1 MKEYKVVVDGTEFH
15 VSVESL
21 GGTSRLGASA
31 SSVQAIKP
39 APVYAPKAAPAA
51 PSVPAPAPAPA
62 AAPAASSGPAGG
74 GITAPMPGSVLDIK
88 VKAGD
93 KVNVGDVVMLLEA
106 MKMEIEVSS
115 TVSGTVKG
123 IAVSKGSS
131 VNTGDVLV
139 TVE

>member
-39 APVYAPKAAPAA
+39 APVYAPAAA
-51 PSVPAPAPAPA
+51 PSAPAPAPAPA
-62 AAPAASSGPAGG
+62 AAPAASSAAAGG